1 MDKNWNFT
9 TPLLGFAIYYLIFSL
24 ADILGTK
31 LGIGSFYVFFLASL
45 LGGLFLVFM
54 LYHFAFKNNGLND
67 KIDFYGQKQN
77 QDLIIGILTGIIIG
91 GIGAFSIIMKGN
103 GIFSFFSVEF
113 LIENILPTSIFSRIL
128 FILIFTLFIPFIEEY
143 YFRGFMF
150 PSLYREFGIV
160 IALIGTS
167 ICSSVFLSGSISFIY
182 LFLAGIVYGILAER
196 TKGVAAST
204 IGHVVG
210 NLIIVVAMVIR
221 GGS

>member
-1 MDKNWNFT
+1 
-9 TPLLGFAIYYLIFSL
+9 
-24 ADILGTK
+24 
-31 LGIGSFYVFFLASL
+31 
-45 LGGLFLVFM
+45 
-54 LYHFAFKNNGLND
+54 
-67 KIDFYGQKQN
+67 
-77 QDLIIGILTGIIIG
+77 
-91 GIGAFSIIMKGN
+91 
-103 GIFSFFSVEF
+103 
-113 LIENILPTSIFSRIL
+113 
-128 FILIFTLFIPFIEEY
+128 
-143 YFRGFMF
+143 MF

-204 IGHVVG
+204 IGHIVG

>member
-1 MDKNWNFT
+1 M
-9 TPLLGFAIYYLIFSL
+9 YS
-24 ADILGTK
+24 
-31 LGIGSFYVFFLASL
+31 FLASL

-204 IGHVVG
+204 IGHIVG